1 MRQRAAQGKARGA
14 SADEAS
20 LWIAGMTFLG
30 RHFAF
35 AALAPVCENTLAMG
49 HNTIAS
55 ITLDEATIIARN
67 ADIESERAV
76 AMRDLVADNTFAP
89 SQALARG
96 QVGPWALHLSVIDGR
111 LAVAL
116 RDASG
121 TDAGTIGLGMA
132 RLRRVIRD
140 YFGICDSYYK
150 ALRKATAMEIETLDM
165 ARRAIHDRGTR
176 ALLDILEG
184 KIETDFDTARRLFTL
199 ICVLHTKS

>member
-1 MRQRAAQGKARGA
+1 MRLRAVEGKVAGPCRGR
-14 SADEAS
+14 SG
-20 LWIAGMTFLG
+20 LWIAGKTFSC

-35 AALAPVCENTLAMG
+35 AARRRVCENNRAMAR
-49 HNTIAS
+49 NTIAS

-76 AMRDLVADNTFAP
+76 ALRDLVEDNSFAP

-96 QVGPWALHLSVIDGR
+96 QVGPWALHLSVVDGR

-116 RDASG
+116 RDAG
-121 TDAGTIGLGMA
+121 GVDAGTIGLGMA

-140 YFGICDSYYK
+140 YFAICDSYYK

-199 ICVLHTKS
+199 ICVLHTKG

>member
-1 MRQRAAQGKARGA
+1 MRQPVAQGKPRGA
-14 SADEAS
+14 SGSEAS
-20 LWIAGMTFLG
+20 LWIAGMTYESSE
-30 RHFAF
+30 FAF
-35 AALAPVCENTLAMG
+35 AAMLLVCENCFAMG

-76 AMRDLVADNTFAP
+76 AMRDLVEDNSFAP

-96 QVGPWALHLSVIDGR
+96 QTGPWALHLSVVDGR

-140 YFGICDSYYK
+140 YFAICDSYYK

-176 ALLDILEG
+176 ALLEILDG
-184 KIETDFDTARRLFTL
+184 KIETNFDTARRLFTL